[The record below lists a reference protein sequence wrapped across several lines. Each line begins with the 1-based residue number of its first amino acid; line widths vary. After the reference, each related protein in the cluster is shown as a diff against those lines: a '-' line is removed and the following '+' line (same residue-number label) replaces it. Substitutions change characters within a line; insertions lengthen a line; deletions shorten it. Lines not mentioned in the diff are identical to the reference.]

1 MQGTR
6 IVTQPELSQPDR
18 APSAGPGRPYP
29 YGTVP
34 ETVQP
39 YGAAP
44 DANPSVGYPAAP
56 PAGYGYG
63 SPLVMRPTVN
73 VGAAWRWAWAQLK
86 SQPLLL
92 TPMPLWIAVGFAV
105 GFTSINVID
114 EMPDVDDEWG
124 VVFVPV
130 TFLLFGVGLLVQ
142 TRASLV
148 VASGQ
153 RLLVRHLF
161 TLPNPVRSVVVF
173 YLCGILQL
181 VGGITGILGV
191 VAAYFFLFA
200 TRGALARRL
209 GVFKAIGRSC
219 TLMGSGSAITLALA
233 VWGLSILSLF
243 TIIGWIVLWPVAD
256 LMITYAYVQLAGPP
270 DASPAPSTDR

>member
-1 MQGTR
+1 MTH
-6 IVTQPELSQPDR
+6 PELSQPDR
-18 APSAGPGRPYP
+18 APSTDPDRPYP
-29 YGTVP
+29 YGNVP
-34 ETVQP
+34 ETVQS
-39 YGAAP
+39 YGIAP
-44 DANPSVGYPAAP
+44 GANPSGGHPAGP
-56 PAGYGYG
+56 PAGYGYR
-63 SPLVMRPTVN
+63 PAPVMRPTVD
-73 VGAAWRWAWAQLK
+73 VGAAWRWAWARLK
-86 SQPLLL
+86 DQPLLL
-92 TPMPLWIAVGFAV
+92 APMLLWVVVGLAVGLT
-105 GFTSINVID
+105 GTYLIS
-114 EMPDVDDEWG
+114 EMPDVDNRWG
-124 VVFVPV
+124 IAFLPV
-130 TFLLFGVGLLVQ
+130 MFFLFGIGLLAQ

-148 VASGQ
+148 VASGR
-153 RLLVRHLF
+153 RLRARHLV
-161 TLPNPVRSVVVF
+161 TLPNAVRSILLVC
-173 YLCGILQL
+173 LCGVLQI

-270 DASPAPSTDR
+270 DASPAPPTGR

>member
-44 DANPSVGYPAAP
+44 DANPSAGYPAAP

-63 SPLVMRPTVN
+63 PPLVMRPTVN

-92 TPMPLWIAVGFAV
+92 TPMPLWIAMGFAV

-148 VASGQ
+148 VASGR
-153 RLLVRHLF
+153 RLRARHLV
-161 TLPNPVRSVVVF
+161 TLPNAVRSILLVC
-173 YLCGILQL
+173 LCGVLQI
-181 VGGITGILGV
+181 VGGITGILGA

-233 VWGLSILSLF
+233 VWGLSALSLF
-243 TIIGWIVLWPVAD
+243 TIIGWIVLWPMAD
-256 LMITYAYVQLAGPP
+256 LMITYAYVQISGPL
-270 DASPAPSTDR
+270 DDSPTPPTGR